1 MERVY
6 TSPTLGD
13 VVKYAV
19 AASGVMPRKAHDRL
33 DETEFDQ
40 SMAKTYQKRMQRLAK
55 EDCHL
60 QSTFEEIAK
69 LLTSTLGRYVRCGFR
84 AEQIRELLN
93 DLHESYAS
101 LIKQVGTYMTKTD
114 TARYFLTSYAIEIAV
129 RSAARTWIVLQ
140 GYIYAA
146 PQPMEPCWYLPSN
159 VDGEISTPLS
169 KVMAWAYAACGLS
182 LSTFHDPLGTQD
194 ETGRYERNERVARSW
209 KAGKHLPSLPALVK
223 NLEDSFNAQAL
234 IGNPV
239 EQRLQDGIVTCA
251 VIARITTFITQDVQ
265 KVFGRDFLKETLS
278 QTRLYA
284 GWMAAE
290 INEYLANLNRH
301 LVKQTPE
308 IEPLSESGTTFEL
321 VSQASIRLKKRV
333 SLGIKMAPDF
343 WAFFEA
349 KCQTAHD
356 LIVKY
361 RGADGRVPESVI
373 IWVEKRYGA
382 YAARI
387 RADVISRWRL
397 DKPADFDRYVQ
408 QGMVMRN
415 LQDLTLEDVNSY
427 HEEMSCA
434 SVAGRLPWLV
444 EWLKGIVFYRSADYA
459 ASSVHYTQA
468 FKLAKYSAG
477 DLQYLL
483 VNQYLEVMAKT
494 NRWLDFKQGALW
506 ASYLDLP
513 VRWLRDRGPTDA
525 NIRKAFIVLG
535 LSQMQYTHL

>member
-129 RSAARTWIVLQ
+129 RSAARTWIVMQ

-182 LSTFHDPLGTQD
+182 LSTFHDPVGTKD
-194 ETGRYERNERVARSW
+194 ETGRYERNERAARSW

-234 IGNPV
+234 IGNQV
-239 EQRLQDGIVTCA
+239 EQRLKDGIVTCA

-265 KVFGRDFLKETLS
+265 KIFGRDFLKETLS

-290 INEYLANLNRH
+290 INEYLVNLDQH
-301 LVKQTPE
+301 LHEKTPDIE
-308 IEPLSESGTTFEL
+308 IAGVSGEAFSLE
-321 VSQASIRLKKRV
+321 SQASVRLKERV
-333 SLGIKMAPDF
+333 NLGIQMAPDF

-349 KCQTAHD
+349 KCQNAKD
-356 LIVKY
+356 LLVEH
-361 RGADGRVPESVI
+361 RDADGHVPDAVVV
-373 IWVEKRYGA
+373 WVEKRYGA

-387 RADVISRWRL
+387 RADVISRWKL
-397 DKPADFDRYVQ
+397 DKPADFDRYLQ
-408 QGMVMRN
+408 QGLAMKN
-415 LQDLTLEDVNSY
+415 HPNLTLAAIESLKEGMD
-427 HEEMSCA
+427 A
-434 SVAGRLPWLV
+434 AGVAGRLPWMV
-444 EWLKGIVFYRSADYA
+444 EC
-459 ASSVHYTQA
+459 
-468 FKLAKYSAG
+468 
-477 DLQYLL
+477 
-483 VNQYLEVMAKT
+483 
-494 NRWLDFKQGALW
+494 NRPGNTP
-506 ASYLDLP
+506 S
-513 VRWLRDRGPTDA
+513 
-525 NIRKAFIVLG
+525 
-535 LSQMQYTHL
+535 